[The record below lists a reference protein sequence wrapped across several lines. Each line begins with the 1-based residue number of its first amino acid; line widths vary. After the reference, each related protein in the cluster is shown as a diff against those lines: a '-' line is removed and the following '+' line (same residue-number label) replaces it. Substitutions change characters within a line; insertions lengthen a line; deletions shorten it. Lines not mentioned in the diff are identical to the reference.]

1 MAASK
6 IPEEIKKHRP
16 GPCTEVKLINGHY
29 YVYMYQSVQLP
40 AESGEKRPEKVLA
53 PLSLTKA
60 LFQTEIIIC
69 MKVRNLR
76 MRSLCLSTGNTR

>member
-16 GPCTEVKLINGHY
+16 GPCTEVKLIN
-29 YVYMYQSVQLP
+29 VITMFTCTNPCSFP